1 MTLRSRAR
9 RFTSQPLISGWMV
22 NGTRV
27 IASVNIASARV
38 DKRRGLKAFDDAEIP
53 LVIQPCNWV
62 HSIGMK
68 FPIDVVYL
76 DENDVIVKIA
86 HLKQNRIA
94 LPRRRA
100 IRVVETAPGAFR
112 HWGLKVGDHV
122 EFRGAEMPTER
133 NWRPT
138 P

>member
-1 MTLRSRAR
+1 
-9 RFTSQPLISGWMV
+9 MV

-38 DKRRGLKAFDDAEIP
+38 DKRRGLKAFEDASIP
-53 LVIQPCNWV
+53 LVIQSCNWV

-76 DENDVIVKIA
+76 DENDVIIDIA
-86 HLKQNRIA
+86 PLKQNRIA

-100 IRVVETAPGAFR
+100 VRVVETAPGAFR
-112 HWGLKVGDHV
+112 HWGLTMGDRI